1 MPDNPRWP
9 DAFVRAG
16 NTLVTLGLRIAQIAT
31 VAMVVLITSDV
42 IARNLFKVS
51 LLISDE
57 ISGYLLVAMTFF
69 GIAYGLR
76 TGSLLRIE
84 FILFAMPP
92 RLRKVADV
100 VYDLL
105 ALALSCIFLYTFIR
119 LVLSTWDRHMV
130 APTLIET
137 PLWIPQLA
145 MPLGCAILAVGFLL
159 ELRGSI
165 MRMLGYAPPAQT
177 SSEVDIEVML

>member
-1 MPDNPRWP
+1 MPYSHSQP
-9 DAFVRAG
+9 DALDRVG
-16 NTLVTLGLRIAQIAT
+16 NALVTLGLRIAQIAT
-31 VAMVVLITSDV
+31 AAMVVLITSDV
-42 IARNLFKVS
+42 IARNVFKKS

-57 ISGYLLVAMTFF
+57 VSGYLLVAMTFF

-92 RLRKVADV
+92 GLRKAADV
-100 VYDLL
+100 IYDLL
-105 ALALSCIFLYTFIR
+105 ALALTCILLYTFIH
-119 LVLSTWDRHMV
+119 LVMSTWERHMV

-145 MPLGCAILAVGFLL
+145 MPLGCAILAIGFLL
-159 ELRGSI
+159 ELRGSV
-165 MRMLGYAPPAQT
+165 MRMLGFAPPAQT
-177 SSEVDIEVML
+177 SSEVDLEVML

>member
-1 MPDNPRWP
+1 MPYSHSQP
-9 DAFVRAG
+9 DALDRAG
-16 NTLVTLGLRIAQIAT
+16 NALVTLGLRIAQIAT
-31 VAMVVLITSDV
+31 AAMVVLITSDV
-42 IARNLFKVS
+42 IARNVFKKS

-57 ISGYLLVAMTFF
+57 VSGYLLVAMTFF

-84 FILFAMPP
+84 FILFAMPSG
-92 RLRKVADV
+92 LRKAADV
-100 VYDLL
+100 IYDLL
-105 ALALSCIFLYTFIR
+105 ALALTCILLYTFIH
-119 LVLSTWDRHMV
+119 LVMSTWERHMV

-159 ELRGSI
+159 ELRGSV
-165 MRMLGYAPPAQT
+165 MRMLGFAPPAQT
-177 SSEVDIEVML
+177 SSEVDLEVML